1 MSLPVD
7 YFDALYAKSPDPWG
21 FETSPYERT
30 KYAATLAALPRP
42 RYGRAL
48 EVGCAIGV
56 LTALLAPRCE
66 ALLALD
72 GAEAALALARR
83 RVAALPQVRIR
94 RAWVPG
100 DWPQADGTQA
110 DGTQADGPFDLIL
123 LSEVIYY
130 LQPAEVAD
138 LARRVR
144 DTAAPGADIL
154 AVHWTGETDY
164 PMSGDAAAEA
174 FIAALG
180 PQARILRQDR
190 QPEYRLDLM
199 RL

>member
-7 YFDALYAKSPDPWG
+7 YFDALYAKSPDPWA
-21 FETSPYERT
+21 FETSPYERA

-72 GAEAALALARR
+72 GAEAALEQARL

-100 DWPQADGTQA
+100 DWPQAEGP
-110 DGTQADGPFDLIL
+110 QADGPFDLIL

-130 LQPAEVAD
+130 LQAAEVAD

-144 DTAAPGADIL
+144 ETAAPGADIL

-164 PMSGDAAAEA
+164 PMTGDAAAEA

-180 PQARILRQDR
+180 PKVRILRQDR
-190 QPEYRLDLM
+190 QPEYRLDLL